1 MKKFSNFLSEA
12 RSSKASAQAKRLGL
26 TGDGHGG
33 WYDANGEFVAKT
45 TGDKLKFYNKNQRI
59 GEKDPPQ
66 ERTAANQAIA
76 ATQVNP
82 PTQTQPQQV
91 GQQIDQQPEVEDKG
105 ILTVAFGRFNPP
117 TSGHKKLL
125 DKVAEVAGEEGDY
138 RIYPSRSVDP
148 KKNPLDP
155 DTKISV
161 MRQMFPEHGERI
173 VNDDKFVSIIDVLK
187 WASEEGYSGINII
200 CGADRKAEYEKVSTK
215 YNGDLYDFQE
225 IYVEDAGERDP
236 DADGVE
242 GVSASKLRKAALDG
256 DFETFR
262 SGIPK
267 TFGDKESR
275 KLFMTLRKSMN
286 IEEDYGL
293 WEIAPKLDQ
302 QNLRENYV
310 QNKIFKVGQF
320 VENLNTGLIGKIIRR
335 GANYL
340 ICVTETNIMFKPWI
354 KDVREI
360 SEWTE
365 ISGVPASQREVG
377 TDAFREYTMKM
388 SNTKKI
394 TNFNIKKFINKYKKK

>member
-1 MKKFSNFLSEA
+1 MKRFSNFLTEA

-45 TGDKLKFYNKNQRI
+45 EGDKLKFYNKNQI
-59 GEKDPPQ
+59 VGKQDPPQ
-66 ERTAANQAIA
+66 ERTPANQAVA

-82 PTQTQPQQV
+82 PTQAAQLQ
-91 GQQIDQQPEVEDKG
+91 QQPPSEEEPEIGDKG

-117 TSGHKKLL
+117 TTGHKKLI
-125 DKVAEVAGEEGDY
+125 DKVAEIAGEDGDY

-155 DTKISV
+155 DTKISI
-161 MRQMFPEHGERI
+161 MRKMFPDHGERI

-187 WASEEGYSGINII
+187 WASEEGYSGVNII
-200 CGADRKAEYEKVSTK
+200 CGADRKSEYEKVANK
-215 YNGDLYDFQE
+215 YNGDLYTFDQ
-225 IYVEDAGERDP
+225 IQVEDAGDRDP

-242 GVSASKLRKAALDG
+242 GMSASKMRKAALEG
-256 DFETFR
+256 DFQTFR

-267 TFGDKESR
+267 TLDDKDTR
-275 KLFMTLRKSMN
+275 KLFMSLRKSMN
-286 IEEDYGL
+286 IEESYDL

-302 QNLRENYV
+302 DNLRENYI
-310 QNKIFKVGQF
+310 QNKIFQVGQL

-340 ICVTETNIMFKPWI
+340 ICVTEDNIMFKPWI
-354 KDVREI
+354 KDVK
-360 SEWTE
+360 EWTNQG
-365 ISGVPASQREVG
+365 GVPASQREVG
-377 TDAFREYTMKM
+377 TDAYRKYVMKM
-388 SNTKKI
+388 TGTKKI
-394 TNFNIKKFINKYKKK
+394 TNFNIKNFINKYKKK

>member
-1 MKKFSNFLSEA
+1 MKSFSHFLTEA
-12 RSSKASAQAKRLGL
+12 RSSKASEQARRLGL

-45 TGDKLKFYNKNQRI
+45 TGDKLKFYNKNQVL
-59 GEKDPPQ
+59 GKQDPPQ
-66 ERTAANQAIA
+66 ERTAANQAVA

-82 PTQTQPQQV
+82 PTKSTQQQ
-91 GQQIDQQPEVEDKG
+91 QQPTGGEEIGVEDKG

-117 TSGHKKLL
+117 TVGHKKLI
-125 DKVAEVAGEEGDY
+125 DKVAQVAGEEGDY

-161 MRQMFPEHGERI
+161 MRKMFPEHGERI

-200 CGADRKAEYEKVSTK
+200 CGADRKAEYEKVANK
-215 YNGDLYDFQE
+215 YNGDLYAFDQ
-225 IYVEDAGERDP
+225 IQVEDAGERDP
-236 DADGVE
+236 DAEGVE
-242 GVSASKLRKAALDG
+242 GMSASKMRKAALDG
-256 DFETFR
+256 DFQTFR

-267 TFGDKESR
+267 TLDDKEAR
-275 KLFMTLRKSMN
+275 KLFMTIRKNMN
-286 IEEDYGL
+286 IEESYDL

-302 QNLRENYV
+302 DNLRENYI
-310 QNKIFKVGQF
+310 QNKIFQVGQF

-340 ICVTETNIMFKPWI
+340 ICVTEDNIMFKPWI
-354 KDVREI
+354 KDVK
-360 SEWTE
+360 EWTNNG
-365 ISGVPASQREVG
+365 GVPSQQREVG
-377 TDAFREYTMKM
+377 TDAYRKYVMKM
-388 SNTKKI
+388 TGTKKI
-394 TNFNIKKFINKYKKK
+394 TNFNIKNFINKYKKK